1 MRKSFPF
8 LAQHVPSPK
17 SAASPKTAASP
28 KSDSSQGKQKTPSDR
43 SILVNKIVEG
53 LRGDAVLLAR
63 DLGLETLS
71 RPGGLA
77 QLIETI
83 RNHVFPR
90 ALEEGKE
97 LFRAGQ
103 QIGGPLSRQPS
114 ESMLSYVQRHRRWW
128 NVLTELDPSMAV
140 SESFRIEL
148 MLELSGV
155 SRQEILV
162 VKACRADGS
171 FESTARVLIGH
182 YSGIHLCEGSRSCT
196 GKVKGTQLRESM
208 GNHHKRGSPHH
219 LNLARD
225 TVSIDLPTWL
235 TLKGKTRSG
244 MNPRIGMRMMG
255 MNQTSMSVYLE
266 VLRNRKSLEAPIM
279 TMNGLM
285 VLMKRKQ

>member
-1 MRKSFPF
+1 M
-8 LAQHVPSPK
+8 
-17 SAASPKTAASP
+17 
-28 KSDSSQGKQKTPSDR
+28 
-43 SILVNKIVEG
+43 
-53 LRGDAVLLAR
+53 AR

-171 FESTARVLIGH
+171 FESTACVLIDH
-182 YSGIHLCEGSRSCT
+182 YSGIHLREGSRSWT
-196 GKVKGTQLRESM
+196 GKVKCTQ
-208 GNHHKRGSPHH
+208 PHH

-266 VLRNRKSLEAPIM
+266 VLRNRKSLEAPNM